1 MKILSIKLKNLAS
14 LAGEHEI
21 DFDSEPLASAGL
33 IAIVGKT
40 GAGKSTILDAMCLA
54 LFNRVP
60 RLKDSDGKIIDVDG
74 SELAVNS
81 PLTVLR
87 RGTAHGY
94 AELCFVAQD
103 QKLYQVRWEIKR
115 ARENPSGKLQNI
127 QRSIQC
133 LSDGIVLADKAKA
146 VDEYVK
152 KITQLS
158 FEQFTRAVLLAQSE
172 VTAFLKARD
181 NERGELL
188 EYLTNSNIFTKIGEL
203 AYRKTKDIATERK
216 QLEQLIGHIE
226 LLTPEQVAE
235 LDIQF
240 NTAKLELQQL
250 ELHKQQL
257 MQQQQW
263 FEQQHK
269 LESSLNEKKQQ
280 HAEQQL
286 AQQALA
292 TERTQLKRIEV
303 FAEIRSQ
310 VDQQQQYQH
319 IQQQLSPNIAQLQNR
334 FSDIEQQYANA
345 QAHYQQAADGFNQRQ
360 AFRQQYASELKQVQ
374 QCVELRGLISEE
386 YRKLQNKQQ
395 QLHQQQK
402 PLYAQSTACQ
412 QQGQHLQ
419 QQLDQVESQ
428 LQHSQQFASLDLGI
442 QAHLQQLEQF
452 MRQYPAIEQ
461 ALGPVF
467 QAEHALDQ
475 LKQQLQHAIT
485 QFGTIEQIEQQLS
498 QTRLQ
503 RETQVKQL
511 GQLDFLTQQLQQLTK
526 LEQEK
531 NQTQNLLDNAVQ
543 QLQQQQHVVTQA
555 EQLFERHKTERVQL
569 QHMLQQ
575 QRLLHSEN
583 IEKLRQDLIAGQ
595 PCLVCG
601 STEHPYHANDQ
612 VLSKTLFDLQQQQ
625 QQHAEQQEQHSLHA
639 WQQAKQQAI
648 RLQTAQEQYTAQL
661 EQLNAKYRHLNLE
674 LTQSTQ
680 TLGFSLDLT
689 QPIAQ
694 LEQHLAQQ
702 RAQQQ
707 QLIDQLAESDQ
718 QHSQAIKD
726 QHQLQQQLQQ
736 YQHQIAT
743 AQQLQQQVQ
752 HLVTCL
758 TETEQQ
764 QWQQQVS
771 QTSQQL
777 LVRLKQRAEQL
788 QTQQQRRQQY
798 EQQQQQDKLLA
809 TELSQLEQQTQELQQ
824 GLLDVADRGQRNTEK
839 AQQLIE
845 TMTAIADCKPQ
856 EWLEQ
861 QQHQDQQQLALYQTE
876 QKNLD
881 TCRLQYETQ
890 KTELTQLKAQAQHN
904 QNSLAQVTLSI
915 AHWLEQHTDFDL
927 AELTQLQAISPA
939 QVQDI
944 RQQLATVDRLMSEA
958 TAALNTLYAQWQEHQ
973 SSQPSIQYDALLAAM
988 TQHTAQLAQQ
998 REHYDQLKLKQ
1009 ELQQQN
1015 FNKQQQFA
1023 KQIEAVQLQEHRWSK
1038 ISGLLGDA
1046 NGKKFRDLAQ
1056 QYHLDILI
1064 EYANQ
1069 QLVMLSQ
1076 RYTLKRLDNSL
1087 SLAIIDHDMDGETRS
1102 VSSLS
1107 GGESFL
1113 TALALSLAI
1122 ASMASGSMKI
1132 ESLFIDEGFG
1142 TLDASSLH
1150 MVMNALD
1157 QLQSQGRKVV
1167 LISHIPDMHER
1178 IPVQIQVNPRG
1189 AGASSIEIVA

>member
-14 LAGEHEI
+14 LAGEHHI

-60 RLKDSDGKIIDVDG
+60 RLKDSDGKIVDADG

-103 QKLYQVRWEIKR
+103 QKHYQVRWEIKR
-115 ARENPSGKLQNI
+115 ARENPTGKLQNI

-133 LSDGIVLADKAKA
+133 LNDGVVLADKAKA

-226 LLTPEQVAE
+226 LLTAEQIAE
-235 LDIQF
+235 LETQF
-240 NTAKLELQQL
+240 NQAKLALQQS
-250 ELHKQQL
+250 EQHKQQL

-263 FEQQHK
+263 FVQQQK
-269 LESSLNEKKQQ
+269 LEQARDEKKQQ
-280 HAEQQL
+280 HAQQL
-286 AQQALA
+286 EAQQACLA
-292 TERTQLKRIEV
+292 QRTQLKRIEV
-303 FAEIRSQ
+303 CAEIRSQ
-310 VDQQQQYQH
+310 LDQQQQYQR
-319 IQQQLSPNIAQLQNR
+319 IQQQLGQQITQVQDR
-334 FSDIEQQYANA
+334 FSTVEQQYSSVQAN
-345 QAHYQQAADGFNQRQ
+345 YQQAADRFNQDQ
-360 AFRQQYASELKQVQ
+360 AFRKQYANELKQVQ
-374 QCVELRGLISEE
+374 QCVELRGLITEE

-395 QLHQQQK
+395 QLQQQHA
-402 PLYAQSTACQ
+402 PRQQQALACQ
-412 QQGQHLQ
+412 KLGQDLQ
-419 QQLDQVESQ
+419 HQLDQITAQ
-428 LQHSQQFASLDLGI
+428 LQHTEQFAMFDQGL
-442 QAHLQQLEQF
+442 QAHLQQLEHF
-452 MRQYPAIEQ
+452 IRQYPAIEQ
-461 ALGPVF
+461 ALGPLA
-467 QAEHALDQ
+467 QAEQ
-475 LKQQLQHAIT
+475 NFQQLQQQQQHAIA
-485 QFGTIEQIEQQLS
+485 QFGPIEQIEQQLS
-498 QTRLQ
+498 QIRQ
-503 RETQVKQL
+503 RRDDAVKEL
-511 GQLDFLTQQLQQLTK
+511 GQLDALDQQLQQWASA
-526 LEQEK
+526 EHDK
-531 NQTQNLLDNAVQ
+531 NQMQSQLDSATQQ
-543 QLQQQQHVVTQA
+543 WQQQQQHTDQA
-555 EQLFERHKTERVQL
+555 EQQWQQHKTELTQL
-569 QHMLQQ
+569 QHILQQ

-583 IEKLRQDLIAGQ
+583 IEQLRQALVVGE
-595 PCLVCG
+595 PCVVCG
-601 STEHPYHANDQ
+601 STEHPYRADQ
-612 VLSKTLFDLQQQQ
+612 AVSKALFDLQQQQ
-625 QQHAEQQEQHSLHA
+625 EQQAEQQEQQSLQA
-639 WQQAKQQAI
+639 WQQAKQHTV
-648 RLQTAQEQYTAQL
+648 RLHTTQEQYAQQL
-661 EQLNAKYRHLNLE
+661 EQLQEKYRSLHHE
-674 LTQSTQ
+674 LLQSSQ
-680 TLGFSLDLT
+680 ALGLAWDLS

-694 LEQHLAQQ
+694 LKHTLQQQHL
-702 RAQQQ
+702 QQQ
-707 QLIDQLAESDQ
+707 QLIDQLTQSDVQ
-718 QHSQAIKD
+718 SSQAIKA
-726 QHQLQQQLQQ
+726 QHSLQQQLQQ
-736 YQHQIAT
+736 LQHQIAT
-743 AQQLQQQVQ
+743 AQQLQQQIQ
-752 HLVTCL
+752 HLLDCL
-758 TETEQQ
+758 SSTEQQ

-771 QTSQQL
+771 QSSQQL
-777 LVRLKQRAEQL
+777 LARLKQRAEQL
-788 QTQQQRRQQY
+788 HTQQQCRIQHD
-798 EQQQQQDKLLA
+798 QQQQQSQLLA
-809 TELSQLEQQTQELQQ
+809 AEMNQLAQQSAELQQ
-824 GLLDVADRGQRNTEK
+824 ALKEVADRGQHNTEK

-845 TMTAIADCKPQ
+845 VMTGIADCKPQ

-861 QQHQDQQQLALYQTE
+861 QQRQDQQHLLHYQTE
-876 QKNLD
+876 QKNRED
-881 TCRLQYETQ
+881 CRQRYEAE
-890 KTELTQLKAQAQHN
+890 KTELTQLQAQAQHN
-904 QNSLAQVTLSI
+904 QNSLQQATQHIAQ
-915 AHWLEQHTDFDL
+915 WLEQHADFTSS
-927 AELTQLQAISPA
+927 ELTQLHAISSA
-939 QVQDI
+939 HVQEI
-944 RQQLATVDRLMSEA
+944 RQQLAMADRLMSEA
-958 TAALNTLYAQWQEHQ
+958 TAALNTLQAQWQEHLQ
-973 SSQPSIQYDALLAAM
+973 SQPTIEYDVLLTEI
-988 TQHTAQLAQQ
+988 TQQAELLAQQ
-998 REHYDQLKLKQ
+998 HEQYDQLKLKQ

-1015 FNKQQQFA
+1015 LSKQQQFA
-1023 KQIEAVQLQEHRWSK
+1023 EQIAAVQQQEHRWSK

-1046 NGKKFRDLAQ
+1046 SGKKFRDLAQ

-1178 IPVQIQVNPRG
+1178 IPVQIQVKPCG
-1189 AGASSIEIVA
+1189 AGASSIEVVA

>member
-14 LAGEHEI
+14 LAGEHHI

-60 RLKDSDGKIIDVDG
+60 RLKDSDGKIVDADG

-94 AELCFVAQD
+94 AELCFIAQD
-103 QKLYQVRWEIKR
+103 QKHYQVRWEIKR
-115 ARENPSGKLQNI
+115 ARENPNGKLQNI

-226 LLTPEQVAE
+226 LLSAEQIVE
-235 LDIQF
+235 LDAQF
-240 NTAKLELQQL
+240 NQAKITLQQS
-250 ELHKQQL
+250 EQHKQQL
-257 MQQQQW
+257 IQQQQW
-263 FEQQHK
+263 FLQQQK
-269 LESSLNEKKQQ
+269 LEQAYNEKKQQ
-280 HAEQQL
+280 HAEQL
-286 AQQALA
+286 EAQQACLA
-292 TERTQLKRIEV
+292 QRTQLKRIEV

-310 VDQQQQYQH
+310 LDQQQQYQA
-319 IQQQLSPNIAQLQNR
+319 IQQQLEPQIAQVQNH
-334 FSDIEQQYANA
+334 FHTVEQQYNLVQAN
-345 QAHYQQAADGFNQRQ
+345 YQQAADRFNQGQ
-360 AFRQQYASELKQVQ
+360 AFRKQYANELKQVQ
-374 QCVELRGLISEE
+374 QCVELRGLILDE

-395 QLHQQQK
+395 QLQQQRA
-402 PLYAQSTACQ
+402 PRQ
-412 QQGQHLQ
+412 QQSLDCQKLGQDLQ
-419 QQLDQVESQ
+419 HQLDQITAQ
-428 LQHSQQFASLDLGI
+428 LQHTEQFAVFDQGI
-442 QAHLQQLEQF
+442 QAHLQQLEHF
-452 MRQYPAIEQ
+452 TRQYPAIEQ
-461 ALGPVF
+461 ALGPLS
-467 QAEHALDQ
+467 QAEQDL
-475 LKQQLQHAIT
+475 QQLQQQHQHAIA
-485 QFGTIEQIEQQLS
+485 QFGPIEQIEQQLS
-498 QTRLQ
+498 HTRQ
-503 RETQVKQL
+503 HREGAVKQL
-511 GQLDFLTQQLQQLTK
+511 GQLDFLEQQLQQWSSA
-526 LEQEK
+526 EQEK
-531 NQTQNLLDNAVQ
+531 NQMQSQLDSAAQ
-543 QLQQQQHVVTQA
+543 QWQQQQQRTHQA
-555 EQLFERHKTERVQL
+555 EQQWQQHKTERTQL
-569 QHMLQQ
+569 QQILQQ

-583 IEKLRQDLIAGQ
+583 IEQLRQALIVGE
-595 PCLVCG
+595 PCVVCG
-601 STEHPYHANDQ
+601 STEHPYRSDQ
-612 VLSKTLFDLQQQQ
+612 QAVSKALFDLQQQQ
-625 QQHAEQQEQHSLHA
+625 EQHAEQQEQQSLQL
-639 WQQAKQQAI
+639 WQQAKQQAV
-648 RLQTAQEQYTAQL
+648 RLQTTQEQYAQQL
-661 EQLNAKYRHLNLE
+661 EQLQEKYRRLQHE
-674 LTQSTQ
+674 LQQSSQ
-680 TLGFSLDLT
+680 ALGLALDLS

-694 LEQHLAQQ
+694 LKHTLQQQHM
-702 RAQQQ
+702 QQQ
-707 QLIDQLAESDQ
+707 QMIDQLAQSDVQ
-718 QHSQAIKD
+718 SSQAIKE
-726 QHQLQQQLQQ
+726 QHRLQQQLQQ
-736 YQHQIAT
+736 LQHQIAT
-743 AQQLQQQVQ
+743 AQQLQQQIQ
-752 HLVTCL
+752 HLVACL
-758 TETEQQ
+758 SSTEQQ
-764 QWQQQVS
+764 QWQQHVS
-771 QTSQQL
+771 QSSQQL
-777 LVRLKQRAEQL
+777 LTRLKQRAEQL
-788 QTQQQRRQQY
+788 HTQQQCRLQHD
-798 EQQQQQDKLLA
+798 QQQQHSQLLA
-809 TELSQLEQQTQELQQ
+809 AEISQLDLQSKELEQALKE
-824 GLLDVADRGQRNTEK
+824 VADRGQHNTEK

-845 TMTAIADCKPQ
+845 HMTGIADCKPQ

-861 QQHQDQQQLALYQTE
+861 QQLQDQQHLQLYQTE
-876 QKNLD
+876 QKNREN
-881 TCRLQYETQ
+881 CRQRYEAEKTQ
-890 KTELTQLKAQAQHN
+890 LTQLQAQAQHN
-904 QNSLAQVTLSI
+904 QNSLQQATQHIAQ
-915 AHWLEQHTDFDL
+915 WLEQHADFTL
-927 AELTQLQAISPA
+927 TELSQLHAISSV
-939 QVQDI
+939 QVQEM
-944 RQQLATVDRLMSEA
+944 RQQLATADRLMSEA
-958 TAALNTLYAQWQEHQ
+958 TAALNTLQAQWQEHLQ
-973 SSQPSIQYDALLAAM
+973 SQPAIEYDALLAEL
-988 TQHTAQLAQQ
+988 TQLTEQLAQQ
-998 REHYDQLKLKQ
+998 HEQYDQLKLKQ

-1015 FNKQQQFA
+1015 LNKQQQFA
-1023 KQIEAVQLQEHRWSK
+1023 EQIAAVQQQEHRWSK

-1046 NGKKFRDLAQ
+1046 SGKKFRDLAQ

-1178 IPVQIQVNPRG
+1178 IPVQIQVKPCG
-1189 AGASSIEIVA
+1189 AGASSIEVVA